1 MKRFATTLT
10 MLLLLITPGMVLAG
24 EVILPNP
31 FTDPKGKDP
40 DPRVSTEEI
49 ITEHVLGN
57 ILKTGLGII
66 GSITLV
72 IFAYGGY
79 LWLTSGGASDKIKQG
94 KETFIWAA
102 VGLAIIFGSAI
113 LVQKIIDTLEKGG

>member
-1 MKRFATTLT
+1 MKRFAATLT
-10 MLLLLITPGMVLAG
+10 IVMCLIVPGAVLAG

-31 FTDPKGKDP
+31 FTDPKGRDP
-40 DPRVSTEEI
+40 DPGVSAEEI
-49 ITEHVLGN
+49 ITKHVLGN

-79 LWLTSGGASDKIKQG
+79 LWLTSGGATDKIKQG

-102 VGLAIIFGSAI
+102 VGLVIIFGSAI